1 MEKMYKTFRLLGFL
15 VLAALPVSHASAASV
30 TEDLVISYTS
40 ASSFTFSSL
49 SFSSSTS
56 GNLLSAVSLGPYSSG
71 SGTVFN
77 AEVVLDTS
85 QTYTFAFNTGT
96 FSGNANLTPSSSTPT
111 FSQIVSNGGGSFFE
125 ASSTLSPVSAT
136 PLPASLPLFALALL
150 SLGVIGY
157 RAARINNSTPSRTT
171 SSVAV

>member
-1 MEKMYKTFRLLGFL
+1 
-15 VLAALPVSHASAASV
+15 VSHASAASV

-40 ASSFTFSSL
+40 ASAFTFSSL
-49 SFSSSTS
+49 SFSSTTTP
-56 GNLLSAVSLGPYSSG
+56 GNFLSAVSLGPYSAG
-71 SGTVFN
+71 SGTLFSADVT
-77 AEVVLDTS
+77 LDTS

-136 PLPASLPLFALALL
+136 PLPASLPLFAMALL
-150 SLGVIGY
+150 GLLGLGMIRY
-157 RAARINNSTPSRTT
+157 RAARINNSTPSGRT
-171 SSVAV
+171 SSVAI